1 MFFNKH
7 WIYAVWQHSAFFPA
21 CAFLLDVSTLVTGD
35 VNVKDMV
42 YILLIPG
49 IEVLYPLT
57 RDVNTGVV
65 VAPKFSDTLTL
76 SQSRGGGNSAHRIGW
91 VVPKKK
97 HVVTYLETA
106 NFLKALI
113 LLCRPAILS
122 RTWRI
127 PMQTSMEVN
136 DLSWPKVRVILKRLL
151 FIILPNLPGFLEF
164 IRTLKSWLCFQ
175 EFKLGS
181 LLWKFIF
188 RKEFL

>member
-21 CAFLLDVSTLVTGD
+21 CTFLLDVSTLVTGD

-113 LLCRPAILS
+113 LLCRPD
-122 RTWRI
+122 
-127 PMQTSMEVN
+127 Q
-136 DLSWPKVRVILKRLL
+136 LSWIWNLYPGPEGYPCRPLWRWTIFHGQRCGWSLK
-151 FIILPNLPGFLEF
+151 G
-164 IRTLKSWLCFQ
+164 CF
-175 EFKLGS
+175 S
-181 LLWKFIF
+181 
-188 RKEFL
+188 